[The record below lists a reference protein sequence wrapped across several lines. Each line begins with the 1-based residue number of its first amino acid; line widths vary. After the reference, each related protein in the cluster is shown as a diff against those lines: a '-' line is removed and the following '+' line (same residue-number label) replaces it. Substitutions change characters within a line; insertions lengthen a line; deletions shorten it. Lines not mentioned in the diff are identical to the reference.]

1 MAKTALNDEEAKE
14 YFDTPDELQR
24 KIKVLADL
32 IRNSN
37 HFVAFTGAGI
47 STAAGIAD
55 FRSGRNT
62 VLDTGAGAWTRKAAA
77 QKGQSVKK
85 AKRKVSTLK
94 AYPTAAHM
102 ALVGLMRAGDLK
114 YLISQNTDGLHRR
127 SGIPT
132 EQLSE
137 LHGNGTLEK
146 CDKCGKEYARDYYVK
161 QRAARKEARRT
172 LTKEEKKGRWKHR
185 TGRVCT
191 VKDCLGPL
199 CDTVIAFG
207 EHLPFDPLAI
217 AQQQS
222 SKADL
227 YLSLGSSLAVTPAC
241 DMPKDIGKKWLK
253 QKKAKGA
260 ITHNLVIVNL
270 QKTPLHKKSSLAI
283 FAKIDDVMIGVMKE
297 LDIEIPRWHLQRY
310 LKISV
315 EYVSET
321 QRALCLSGIDLDG
334 TPFTLFKAVV
344 LRQDGKRVRKV
355 INNKENKE
363 HEYNYV
369 VSTWNNEEEE
379 QKSDDNED
387 TAKGLIVELTFC
399 GNYEEPKLVIG
410 LNQYLD
416 ECLEND
422 GVVALKLTMDPVSKV
437 WSVPNK
443 KEQMSDKGIKALCC
457 IGDQNDDGQEET
469 KEDQ

>member
-241 DMPKDIGKKWLK
+241 DMPKDIGNKWLK

-270 QKTPLHKKSSLAI
+270 QKT
-283 FAKIDDVMIGVMKE
+283 
-297 LDIEIPRWHLQRY
+297 
-310 LKISV
+310 
-315 EYVSET
+315 
-321 QRALCLSGIDLDG
+321 
-334 TPFTLFKAVV
+334 
-344 LRQDGKRVRKV
+344 
-355 INNKENKE
+355 
-363 HEYNYV
+363 
-369 VSTWNNEEEE
+369 
-379 QKSDDNED
+379 
-387 TAKGLIVELTFC
+387 
-399 GNYEEPKLVIG
+399 
-410 LNQYLD
+410 
-416 ECLEND
+416 
-422 GVVALKLTMDPVSKV
+422 
-437 WSVPNK
+437 
-443 KEQMSDKGIKALCC
+443 
-457 IGDQNDDGQEET
+457 
-469 KEDQ
+469 